1 MSKKYSDALWAEAKK
16 KCRLNVET
24 LEMAKEMGLNPRSLI
39 KNIPD
44 KKQQW
49 KAPVKIWIEDMYEK
63 RQEKSLKKALKKK
76 MKEDPPAPPPPD
88 AKKERARK
96 KQATI
101 ALNDIVVPEAFLEIK
116 PNEKKLQREINFY
129 KKHGR
134 FEKTMVVKQ
143 KNMTLLESYT
153 LYVAA
158 KKAGLE
164 EVYVRFK

>member
-1 MSKKYSDALWAEAKK
+1 
-16 KCRLNVET
+16 
-24 LEMAKEMGLNPRSLI
+24 
-39 KNIPD
+39 
-44 KKQQW
+44 
-49 KAPVKIWIEDMYEK
+49 MYEK